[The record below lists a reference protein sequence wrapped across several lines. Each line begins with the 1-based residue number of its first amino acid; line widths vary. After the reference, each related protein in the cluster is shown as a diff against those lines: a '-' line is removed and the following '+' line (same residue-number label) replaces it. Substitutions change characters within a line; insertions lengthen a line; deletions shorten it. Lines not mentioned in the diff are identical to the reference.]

1 MKKDRV
7 APASPLTHPPGGNTE
22 GFELMS
28 ILLQNRAAV
37 TFRELYAAFQ
47 ADTRAP
53 RTEELAAEF
62 AAVVACE
69 PHTVCVGVFEP
80 KTLRRVYGL
89 AWTLEQ
95 YGVTLRSKARPDG
108 TVFLYAETEPA
119 PTPLQFMGAVVQ
131 ERRSA
136 VAA

>member
-1 MKKDRV
+1 MAV
-7 APASPLTHPPGGNTE
+7 TIAE
-22 GFELMS
+22 
-28 ILLQNRAAV
+28 NRAAV

-89 AWTLEQ
+89 AWTLER
-95 YGVTLRSKARPDG
+95 YGVTLRSKTRPDLC
-108 TVFLYAETEPA
+108 VMVYAELEPA
-119 PTPLQFMGAVVQ
+119 PTPLQFMGAVVRQ
-131 ERRSA
+131 
-136 VAA
+136 AAA